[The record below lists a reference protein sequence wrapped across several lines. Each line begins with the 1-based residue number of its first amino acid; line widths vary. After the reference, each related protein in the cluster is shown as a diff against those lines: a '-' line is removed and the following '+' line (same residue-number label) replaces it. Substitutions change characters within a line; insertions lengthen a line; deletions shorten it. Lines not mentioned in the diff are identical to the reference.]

1 MVMTPERYKQI
12 KSIFQSAVELP
23 RSEQTIFLDKACSG
37 DEGLRREV
45 EDLLSSHGQVKDSIE
60 AIASEAAATM
70 LAGPQ
75 SGSLIGRQIG
85 AYQIINQIGR
95 GGMGEV
101 YLARDARLGRQ
112 VALKL
117 LPPRFTEDDQ
127 RVQRFRQEARA
138 ASALNHPNILTIH
151 EIGEV
156 KTAVGALHFV
166 ATEFIEGRTLRELI
180 RYGRMK
186 LGEALEVAMQEA
198 SELSA
203 AQAGGIVGRALMR
216 AHIMRRPGGHPQAL
230 NVALATLGVGSGE
243 LGIGN
248 GESGIREQ
256 AACLHSPLPTPHSP
270 VSTDPGMVLGTL
282 SYMSPEQAR
291 GLETDA
297 RSDIFSL
304 GVVLYE
310 MTTLHRPFE
319 GETPSDVIVAL
330 LSQEPPFAEHAPDLP
345 GELQRLVSR
354 MLAKDC
360 AGRYQTADEARRALK
375 SLMQDLTPSPDFKTR
390 EFSGLARLA
399 RRFGRAGASEG
410 YKTVMTTTREP
421 PLSRSSFF
429 FFAGRFTR
437 SPLRGALALM
447 ALAALIAAAILGRQW
462 LNRRDSSID
471 SIAVLPFKPLVV
483 DARDEALELGIADTL
498 ITRLSRLQKITV
510 RPFSAV
516 RRFTALDQD
525 PVAAGRQLQAQAVLE
540 CNIQKVGDKI
550 RVTARL
556 INVGD
561 GRTLWTQQF
570 DERWSDIF
578 AIQDAISQQ
587 VADDLIVTLTGEER
601 SELAKNY
608 TADPEAYRLYMDG
621 SYQWNKRTPEGI
633 RKGLEAFRKAIEKDH
648 GYALAYVGVANAYI
662 TLGTYHLATPK
673 EALPLAREAAAQA
686 LKIDESLA
694 EAHTAMGKIIS
705 DYYWDWPLA
714 EREFKRALKLKPNY
728 PILHDWYST
737 FLSNMGRFDEAIREA
752 KLELELDP
760 LSPVARTRLGIAL
773 YDGRR
778 YDQAITVLQKTLSLE
793 PNFTSARVFLGLCY
807 SMQGRREEALAEF
820 QKGRAI
826 APNNPDFISLLGNVS
841 AQAGRRDDARRYQ
854 QQLNEFAKRAYVSP
868 SAQALLLAGLGDMDA
883 AFMWME
889 KCFEERCSAL
899 STLKTDPRFDVLRSD
914 ARFESLM
921 RRVGFAP

>member
-1 MVMTPERYKQI
+1 MVMTPVRYKQI
-12 KSIFQSAVELP
+12 KSIFQSAVDLP
-23 RSEQTIFLDKACSG
+23 HSEQAIFLDKACSG

-45 EDLLSSHGQVKDSIE
+45 ENLLSSHGQVEDSIE
-60 AIASEAAATM
+60 LIASEVAATM

-75 SGSLIGRQIG
+75 SGSLIDQQVG

-101 YLARDARLGRQ
+101 YLARDTRLGRQ

-117 LPPRFTEDDQ
+117 LPPRFTEDAR

-138 ASALNHPNILTIH
+138 ASALNHPNIMTIH

-156 KTAVGALHFV
+156 ETAVGALHFI

-180 RYGRMK
+180 RDGRMS
-186 LGEALEVAMQEA
+186 LGEALEVAMQVA
-198 SELSA
+198 SALSA
-203 AQAGGIVGRALMR
+203 AHAAGIVHRDIKPEN
-216 AHIMRRPGGHPQAL
+216 IMLRPDGYVKVLDFG
-230 NVALATLGVGSGE
+230 LAKLGLESGE

-248 GESGIREQ
+248 RESGIREQ
-256 AACLHSPLPTPHSP
+256 VACPHSPFPTPHSL
-270 VSTDPGMVLGTL
+270 VSTDPGMVLGTV

-304 GVVLYE
+304 GIVLYE
-310 MTTLHRPFE
+310 MITSRRPFE

-330 LSQEPPFAEHAPDLP
+330 LNQEPPFAEHAPDLP
-345 GELQRLVSR
+345 GELRRLVSR

-360 AGRYQTADEARRALK
+360 AGRHQTADEARRALK
-375 SLMQDLTPSPDFKTR
+375 RLKQCLTPAGDFKTR
-390 EFSGLARLA
+390 EFSGLASLA
-399 RRFGRAGASEG
+399 RRFGRAGASED
-410 YKTVMTTTREP
+410 YKTVLTTTREP
-421 PLSRSSFF
+421 RPSKSSA

-437 SPLRGALALM
+437 SPLRVSLALM
-447 ALAALIAAAILGRQW
+447 ALAALIAAAILGLQW
-462 LNRRDSSID
+462 LNRRDSHID
-471 SIAVLPFKPLVV
+471 SIAVLPFKPLVA
-483 DARDEALELGIADTL
+483 DARDEALEMGIADTL

-525 PVAAGRQLQAQAVLE
+525 PVAAGRQLQTQAVLE
-540 CNIQKVGDKI
+540 GNIQKVGDKI

-556 INVGD
+556 IDVGR
-561 GRTLWTQQF
+561 GRTIWTQQF
-570 DERWSDIF
+570 DERWGDIF
-578 AIQDAISQQ
+578 AIQDAISQR

-601 SELAKNY
+601 IELAKNY
-608 TADPEAYRLYMDG
+608 TADPEAYRLYVDG

-633 RKGLEAFRKAIEKDH
+633 RNGLEAFRKAAEKDH

-662 TLGTYHLATPK
+662 TLGTYHLAAPK

-686 LKIDESLA
+686 LNIDESLA

-714 EREFKRALKLKPNY
+714 EKEFRRALKLKPNY
-728 PILHDWYST
+728 PILHDWYSA
-737 FLSNMGRFDEAIREA
+737 FLAYMGRFDEAIREA
-752 KLELELDP
+752 ELELELDP
-760 LSPVARTRLGIAL
+760 LSPIAHTRLGIAL
-773 YDGRR
+773 YLARR
-778 YDQAITVLQKTLSLE
+778 YDQAIPVLQKTISQA
-793 PNFTSARVFLGLCY
+793 PNYTPARLFLGLCY
-807 SMQGRREEALAEF
+807 SIQGRREEALAEF
-820 QKGRAI
+820 QNGQAI
-826 APNNPDFISLLGNVS
+826 APKNSDFISLLGNVS
-841 AQAGRRDDARRYQ
+841 ALAGRRDDARRYQ
-854 QQLNEFAKRAYVSP
+854 EQLNELAKRAYVSP
-868 SAQALLLAGLGDMDA
+868 FAQATISAGLGDNDA

-899 STLKTDPRFDVLRSD
+899 ATLKTDPRFDVFRQD
-914 ARFESLM
+914 TRFELLM
-921 RRVGFAP
+921 RRVGFAQ

>member
-12 KSIFQSAVELP
+12 KSIFQSAVDLP
-23 RSEQTIFLDKACSG
+23 HSEQAIFLDKACSG

-45 EDLLSSHGQVKDSIE
+45 EDLLSSHGQVEDSIE
-60 AIASEAAATM
+60 VIASAVAATM
-70 LAGPQ
+70 LAGHQ
-75 SGSLIGRQIG
+75 SGSFIGEQIG

-101 YLARDARLGRQ
+101 YLALDARLGRQ

-117 LPPRFTEDDQ
+117 LPPRFTEDAQ

-156 KTAVGALHFV
+156 KTAAGALYFI

-180 RYGRMK
+180 RDGGMK
-186 LGEALEVAMQEA
+186 LGEALEVAMQVA
-198 SELSA
+198 SALSA
-203 AQAGGIVGRALMR
+203 AHAAGIVHRDIKPEN
-216 AHIMRRPGGHPQAL
+216 IMLRPDGYVKVLDFG
-230 NVALATLGVGSGE
+230 LAKLGVES
-243 LGIGN
+243 
-248 GESGIREQ
+248 GESGIGNREPGIREQ
-256 AACLHSPLPTPHSP
+256 VARPHSPLPTPYSP
-270 VSTDPGMVLGTL
+270 VSTDPGMVLGTV

-291 GLETDA
+291 GLETDP
-297 RSDIFSL
+297 RTDIFSL

-310 MTTLHRPFE
+310 MITLHCPFE

-360 AGRYQTADEARRALK
+360 AGRYQTADEVRRALK
-375 SLMQDLTPSPDFKTR
+375 RLKQDLTPEGDFKTR

-399 RRFGRAGASEG
+399 RRFVRAGASED
-410 YKTVMTTTREP
+410 YT
-421 PLSRSSFF
+421 

-437 SPLRGALALM
+437 PALRIALALM

-462 LNRRDSSID
+462 LDRRDSPID
-471 SIAVLPFKPLVV
+471 SIAVLPFKPLVAG
-483 DARDEALELGIADTL
+483 ARDEALEMGIADTL

-516 RRFTALDQD
+516 RRFAALDQD

-540 CNIQKVGDKI
+540 CYVQKVDDKI

-578 AIQDAISQQ
+578 AIQDAISQR
-587 VADDLIVTLTGEER
+587 VADDLTATLTGEER

-608 TADPEAYRLYMDG
+608 TADPEAYRLYMEG
-621 SYQWNKRTPEGI
+621 SYQWNKRSAEGI
-633 RKGLEAFRKAIEKDH
+633 RKGLEAFRKATEKDH

-662 TLGTYHLATPK
+662 TLGTYHLAAPK
-673 EALPLAREAAAQA
+673 EALPLAREAATQA

-694 EAHTAMGKIIS
+694 EAHTAMGKIVS

-714 EREFKRALKLKPNY
+714 EREFKRAIKLKPNY
-728 PILHDWYST
+728 PILHDWYSA
-737 FLSNMGRFDEAIREA
+737 FLVYMGRFDEAIREA
-752 KLELELDP
+752 ELELELDP
-760 LSPVARTRLGIAL
+760 LSPIAHTRLGIAL
-773 YDGRR
+773 YLARR
-778 YDQAITVLQKTLSLE
+778 YDQAIPVLQKTISQA
-793 PNFTSARVFLGLCY
+793 PNYTPARLFLGLCY
-807 SMQGRREEALAEF
+807 SIQGRREEALAEF
-820 QKGRAI
+820 QKGWAI
-826 APNNPDFISLLGNVS
+826 SPNRSDFISLLGAVS
-841 AQAGRRDDARRYQ
+841 TQAGKRDDARRYQ
-854 QQLNEFAKRAYVSP
+854 EQMNQLAKRAYVPPFAHAVIS
-868 SAQALLLAGLGDMDA
+868 AGLGEIDV

-889 KCFEERCSAL
+889 KCYEERGSAL
-899 STLKTDPRFDVLRSD
+899 PTLKTDP
-914 ARFESLM
+914 
-921 RRVGFAP
+921 

>member
-1 MVMTPERYKQI
+1 MVVTPERYKQI

-23 RSEQTIFLDKACSG
+23 RSEQAIFLDKACSG

-45 EDLLSSHGQVKDSIE
+45 EDLLSSHGQVNDSIE
-60 AIASEAAATM
+60 VIASEAAATM
-70 LAGPQ
+70 LAEPQ
-75 SGSLIGRQIG
+75 SGPLIGQRIG
-85 AYQIINQIGR
+85 AYQIIDQIGR

-101 YLARDARLGRQ
+101 YLAQDTRLGRQ

-117 LPPRFTEDDQ
+117 LPPRFTEDAQ

-156 KTAVGALHFV
+156 KTAVGALHYI

-180 RYGRMK
+180 RNGGMK
-186 LGEALEVAMQEA
+186 LGEALEVATQVA
-198 SELSA
+198 SALSA
-203 AQAGGIVGRALMR
+203 AHAAGIVHRDIKPEN
-216 AHIMRRPGGHPQAL
+216 IMLRPDGYVKVLDFG
-230 NVALATLGVGSGE
+230 LAKLGVESGE
-243 LGIGN
+243 LGVGN
-248 GESGIREQ
+248 RESGIGEQ
-256 AACLHSPLPTPHSP
+256 VAYPHSSLPTPHSP
-270 VSTDPGMVLGTL
+270 VSTDPWMVLGTV

-304 GVVLYE
+304 GIVLYE
-310 MTTLHRPFE
+310 MITLRRPFE

-354 MLAKDC
+354 MLAKDR
-360 AGRYQTADEARRALK
+360 AGRYQSADEARRALK
-375 SLMQDLTPSPDFKTR
+375 RLKQDLTPVGDFKTR
-390 EFSGLARLA
+390 EFSGLAGLA
-399 RRFGRAGASEG
+399 RRFGRAGASEDG
-410 YKTVMTTTREP
+410 TTVMTTTREP
-421 PLSRSSFF
+421 PQSKSSVI
-429 FFAGRFTR
+429 FFAGRFKR
-437 SPLRGALALM
+437 PPLRVALALM

-471 SIAVLPFKPLVV
+471 SIAVLPFKPLVA
-483 DARDEALELGIADTL
+483 DARDEALEMGIADTL

-516 RRFTALDQD
+516 RGFTALDQD

-540 CNIQKVGDKI
+540 GNIQKVGDKI

-601 SELAKNY
+601 SELSKNY

-633 RKGLEAFRKAIEKDH
+633 RKGLEAFRKATEKDH

-714 EREFKRALKLKPNY
+714 EREFNRALKLKPNY
-728 PILHDWYST
+728 PILHDWYSA
-737 FLSNMGRFDEAIREA
+737 FLAYMGRFDEAIREA
-752 KLELELDP
+752 NLELELDP
-760 LSPVARTRLGIAL
+760 LSPIAHTRVGIAL
-773 YDGRR
+773 YLARR
-778 YDQAITVLQKTLSLE
+778 YDQAIPVLQKTLSQA
-793 PNFTSARVFLGLCY
+793 PNYPPARLFLGLCY

-826 APNNPDFISLLGNVS
+826 APTNSDFISLLGNVS
-841 AQAGRRDDARRYQ
+841 ALAGRRDDARRYQ
-854 QQLNEFAKRAYVSP
+854 EQLNELAMRAYVSP
-868 SAQALLLAGLGDMDA
+868 FAHAVISAGLGGMDA

-899 STLKTDPRFDVLRSD
+899 PTLKTDPRFDVLRSD
-914 ARFESLM
+914 DRFESLM

>member
-12 KSIFQSAVELP
+12 KFIFQSAFDLP
-23 RSEQTIFLDKACSG
+23 HSEQAIFLDKACSG

-45 EDLLSSHGQVKDSIE
+45 EDLLSSHGQVEDSIE
-60 AIASEAAATM
+60 DIASELAATM
-70 LAGPQ
+70 LAGHL
-75 SGSLIGRQIG
+75 SGSLIGQHVG
-85 AYQIINQIGR
+85 AYKILDQIGR

-101 YLARDARLGRQ
+101 YLALDARLGRQ

-117 LPPRFTEDDQ
+117 LPPRFTEDAQ

-138 ASALNHPNILTIH
+138 ASALNHPNILIIH

-156 KTAVGALHFV
+156 KTAVGALHFI

-180 RYGRMK
+180 RNGGMK
-186 LGEALEVAMQEA
+186 LGEALEVAMQVA
-198 SELSA
+198 SALSA
-203 AQAGGIVGRALMR
+203 AHAAGIVHRDIKPEN
-216 AHIMRRPGGHPQAL
+216 IMLRPDGYVKVLDFG
-230 NVALATLGVGSGE
+230 LAKLGLESGE
-243 LGIGN
+243 SGIGN
-248 GESGIREQ
+248 RESGIREQ
-256 AACLHSPLPTPHSP
+256 VACPHSPFPTSHFP
-270 VSTDPGMVLGTL
+270 VSTDPWMVLGTV

-304 GVVLYE
+304 GIVLYE
-310 MTTLHRPFE
+310 MITLRRPFE

-345 GELQRLVSR
+345 GELRRLVSR
-354 MLAKDC
+354 MLAKDR
-360 AGRYQTADEARRALK
+360 AGRYQNADEARRALK
-375 SLMQDLTPSPDFKTR
+375 RLKQDLTPAPDFKTR

-399 RRFGRAGASEG
+399 RRYGRTDAGEDHTTA
-410 YKTVMTTTREP
+410 MTTTQGA
-421 PLSRSSFF
+421 PLEKSSAF
-429 FFAGRFTR
+429 FFAGRFTH
-437 SPLRGALALM
+437 SPLRVALALM
-447 ALAALIAAAILGRQW
+447 GLAALIAAAILWRQW
-462 LNRRDSSID
+462 LNQRDSSID
-471 SIAVLPFKPLVV
+471 SIAVLPFKPLVA
-483 DARDEALELGIADTL
+483 DARDEALEMGIADTL

-516 RRFTALDQD
+516 RSFTSLDQD
-525 PVAAGRQLQAQAVLE
+525 PVAVGRQLQAQAVLE
-540 CNIQKVGDKI
+540 GNIQKEGDKI
-550 RVTARL
+550 RVTVRL
-556 INVGD
+556 INVGR
-561 GRTLWTQQF
+561 GRTLWTRQF

-578 AIQDAISQQ
+578 AIQDAISQR
-587 VADDLIVTLTGEER
+587 VADNLIATLTGEER

-608 TADPEAYRLYMDG
+608 TADPEAYRLYMEG

-633 RKGLEAFRKAIEKDH
+633 RKGLEAFRQATEKDH

-662 TLGTYHLATPK
+662 TLGTYHLAAPK

-714 EREFKRALKLKPNY
+714 EREFKRALELKPNY
-728 PILHDWYST
+728 PILHDWYSA
-737 FLSNMGRFDEAIREA
+737 FLAYMGRFDEAVREA
-752 KLELELDP
+752 DLELKLDP
-760 LSPVARTRLGIAL
+760 LSPIAHTRIGIAL
-773 YDGRR
+773 YFARR
-778 YDQAITVLQKTLSLE
+778 YDQAIPVLQKTISQE
-793 PNFTSARVFLGLCY
+793 PNYPPALFFLGLCY

-826 APNNPDFISLLGNVS
+826 APNSQDFISLLGNVS
-841 AQAGRRDDARRYQ
+841 ALAGRRDDARRYQ
-854 QQLNEFAKRAYVSP
+854 GQLNELAKRAYVSP
-868 SAQALLLAGLGDMDA
+868 FVQAVISAGLGEMDA

-899 STLKTDPRFDVLRSD
+899 PTMKTDPRFDVLRSD
-914 ARFESLM
+914 ARFDLLM
-921 RRVGFAP
+921 RRAGFAP